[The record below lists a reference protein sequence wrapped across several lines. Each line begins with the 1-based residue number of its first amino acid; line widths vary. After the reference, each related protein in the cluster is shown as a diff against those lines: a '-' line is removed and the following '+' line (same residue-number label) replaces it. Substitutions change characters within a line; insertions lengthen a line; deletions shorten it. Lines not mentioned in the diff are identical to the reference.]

1 MNNQHCNTK
10 ESIEKNIKESIER
23 NIKESIER
31 NIKESIE
38 RNNIKL
44 DIYNKFMDELITNF
58 HLLNLK
64 FFNSGMLIE
73 A

>member
-1 MNNQHCNTK
+1 MNNQNC
-10 ESIEKNIKESIER
+10 NIKE
-23 NIKESIER
+23 N
-31 NIKESIE
+31 IE

-64 FFNSGMLIE
+64 FFNSSGT
-73 A
+73 

>member
-1 MNNQHCNTK
+1 MCITYIYIYTYIMNNQNC
-10 ESIEKNIKESIER
+10 NIKE
-23 NIKESIER
+23 N
-31 NIKESIE
+31 IE

-64 FFNSGMLIE
+64 FFNSSGT
-73 A
+73 